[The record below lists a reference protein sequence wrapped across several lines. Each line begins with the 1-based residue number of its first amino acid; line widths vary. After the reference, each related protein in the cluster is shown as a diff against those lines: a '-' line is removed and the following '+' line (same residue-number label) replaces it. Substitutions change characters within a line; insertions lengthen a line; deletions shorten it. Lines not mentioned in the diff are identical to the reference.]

1 MNIESLFNSSSKV
14 FKLIENPFIPI
25 FVNHL
30 HQQTEQ
36 SFKNLRL
43 FIIGGENLF
52 ILEGTKSC
60 LFSDEEDLMY
70 SRGKKE
76 IYLFLKEKS
85 IYSRMKKINLFSKD
99 ICQEEHIEK
108 G

>member
-43 FIIGGENLF
+43 FIIRR
-52 ILEGTKSC
+52 KSIYQQNPV
-60 LFSDEEDLMY
+60 LFSKEEDLMY
-70 SRGKKE
+70 STGKKE
-76 IYLFLKEKS
+76 LYLFLKEKS